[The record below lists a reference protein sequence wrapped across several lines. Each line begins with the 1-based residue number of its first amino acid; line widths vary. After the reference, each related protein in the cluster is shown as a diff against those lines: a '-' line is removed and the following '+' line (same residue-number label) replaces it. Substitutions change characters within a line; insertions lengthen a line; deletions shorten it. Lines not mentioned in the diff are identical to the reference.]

1 MAYPSAV
8 NVYIDFDNGPFAG
21 TFTWT
26 DVTPWVI
33 GRVQFGYGRSSVVD
47 EFQPGQG
54 SILLNNSDSRF
65 DPSNAS
71 GPYYGK
77 LKQRRRLRVTAFNNG
92 TLRQFISGWIEGFT
106 QTKTPRGQAQTEVR
120 FYDAFSLLA
129 RQPMPQS
136 VYDWMVGTTLKTA
149 VHTWYRLDP
158 DYWQEVDGSGNNRD
172 GVWRI
177 WEGNNMPPWVGNFMP
192 DAILQSSKAGT
203 VIPASGR
210 NGMNWAL
217 AQSQVG
223 QPLGGISGTPRTPSL
238 VCHDDTAGLT
248 QGDFTAETWIQFRQA
263 FPLGLN
269 NVVASN
275 TPIRQPIITWG
286 PYGGAQ
292 WTWGIDSSGHP
303 QVLVSTL
310 TGSLAGLSASTTI
323 ADASVHHLVFT
334 HTYSTHV
341 VGMWL
346 DGVNLANVDISAY
359 PAPFSWPAVI
369 GYASPDGFSS
379 LQSTLGDVIFYNRRL
394 TTAEI
399 GKNYYAGK
407 YGTTNG
413 SSTTLTT
420 ATAPSQMLQVGGA
433 PLPVLIDIGAGQ
445 TIDPGKLGSL
455 SCLDVIRKIAA
466 SEQGMLYWEPTWTFR
481 VMQRDWRTISYAATS
496 QYALTDGPVGGG
508 AGVNVLYSDNTPV
521 KYSDNTN
528 VQYTG
533 GTPTSYGY
541 FDTKWVSGVDR
552 LANDV
557 TVRYSV
563 GSKKPG
569 DARMGEQRVQ
579 NAASITDYGAVRAQI
594 DTLLTDGSQAL
605 QTANYR
611 VWLNGD
617 VTALATDT
625 HLDEVTIYPNVPTE
639 FDLVLKVVPGYRLT
653 ITATRGNGSTF
664 TADYHVQRIRHDF
677 SVESGGEW
685 KTTLGLIRADW
696 PAKQF
701 IVGTSSYDGPDVIWW

>member
-1 MAYPSAV
+1 
-8 NVYIDFDNGPFAG
+8 
-21 TFTWT
+21 
-26 DVTPWVI
+26 
-33 GRVQFGYGRSSVVD
+33 
-47 EFQPGQG
+47 
-54 SILLNNSDSRF
+54 
-65 DPSNAS
+65 
-71 GPYYGK
+71 
-77 LKQRRRLRVTAFNNG
+77 
-92 TLRQFISGWIEGFT
+92 
-106 QTKTPRGQAQTEVR
+106 
-120 FYDAFSLLA
+120 
-129 RQPMPQS
+129 
-136 VYDWMVGTTLKTA
+136 
-149 VHTWYRLDP
+149 
-158 DYWQEVDGSGNNRD
+158 
-172 GVWRI
+172 
-177 WEGNNMPPWVGNFMP
+177 
-192 DAILQSSKAGT
+192 
-203 VIPASGR
+203 
-210 NGMNWAL
+210 
-217 AQSQVG
+217 
-223 QPLGGISGTPRTPSL
+223 L
-238 VCHDDTAGLT
+238 VCHDDTRGLT

-269 NVVASN
+269 NVVSSN
-275 TPIRQPIITWG
+275 TPIRQPIFTWG

-303 QVLVSTL
+303 QVLVTTL
-310 TGSLAGLSASTTI
+310 TGALAGLSAATTI

-334 HTYSTHV
+334 HTASTHV

-346 DGVNLANVDISAY
+346 DGVNVSNVDISAY
-359 PAPFSWPAVI
+359 PAPFSWPCVI

-379 LQSTLGDVIFYNRRL
+379 LQSTLGDVVFYNRKL
-394 TTAEI
+394 TSTEI
-399 GKNYYAGK
+399 GKNFYAGK

-413 SSTTLTT
+413 SSTSLTT
-420 ATAPSQMLQVGGA
+420 ATGPSQMLQVGGA

-445 TIDPGKLGSL
+445 VIDPGKLGSL

-481 VMQRDWRTISYAATS
+481 VMQRDWRTISYAATPQYVLSDAPQQGAPRLFDTGSAVMRFDDTS
-496 QYALTDGPVGGG
+496 QMRFDTQSVA
-508 AGVNVLYSDNTPV
+508 VNVLYSDNTPV

-528 VQYTG
+528 VQYAG
-533 GTPTSYGY
+533 GTSAITSYGY
-541 FDTKWVSGVDR
+541 FDTKWVSGIER

-579 NAASITDYGAVRAQI
+579 STASITDYGAVRTQI
-594 DTLLTDGSQAL
+594 DTLLTDSSQAL

-617 VTALATDT
+617 ATALATDT
-625 HLDEVTIYPNVPTE
+625 HLDEITIYPNVPTE
-639 FDLVLKVVPGYRLT
+639 FDLVLKVIPGYRLT
-653 ITATRGNGSTF
+653 ITATRGNGSRF

-696 PAKQF
+696 PAAQF